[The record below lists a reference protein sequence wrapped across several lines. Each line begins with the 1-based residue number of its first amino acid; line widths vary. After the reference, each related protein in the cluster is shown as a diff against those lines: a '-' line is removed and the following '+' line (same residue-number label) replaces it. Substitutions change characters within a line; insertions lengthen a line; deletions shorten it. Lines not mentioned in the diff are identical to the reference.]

1 MPCPPRDIPV
11 TIAHMRYSFGDL
23 VLDTERFLLER
34 GGEPQH
40 VQPQVFDVLSHLV
53 ANRSR
58 VVPKTELLD
67 TIWGDRFVSE
77 STLTSRIKAARRVVG
92 DDGITQNVIKTV
104 HGRGYRWVADVEE
117 LAEPSTASGPGTGSM
132 PPQRKLEQRIRF
144 CRTSDGERLAYAT
157 VGEGPPLVRAAHWIT
172 HLDYEWASPV
182 WQHWMEGLSRQRT
195 LVRYDER
202 GCGLSDHD
210 PYDVSL
216 ESFVHDLETVV
227 DDLGLERFPLMGLSQ
242 GGPVAIEYAHR
253 HPERVSRLIL
263 VGAFVKGRRARSFT
277 PQHHREFEMQR
288 ELIRLGWG
296 RDEHSFRL
304 YFSSVF
310 MPDADPQLWTR
321 LRRAHAAHD
330 LGRERPAALRRL
342 PRHGRHAGGGGPGP
356 ADADPARPG
365 RHADPLRAGGLARRA
380 HQGQP
385 ARCHWTRRT
394 TCCGR
399 RAGVGRTSS
408 SEVDAFLAEDESR
421 SPREV
426 HGRSTRSPRAPAPRR
441 RRLSHRHR

>member
-1 MPCPPRDIPV
+1 
-11 TIAHMRYSFGDL
+11 MRYSFGDL
-23 VLDTERFLLER
+23 VLDTDRFLLER
-34 GGEPQH
+34 GGMPQH
-40 VQPQVFDVLSHLV
+40 VQPQVFDVLSHLL

-67 TIWGDRFVSE
+67 TVWGDRFVSE

-92 DDGITQNVIKTV
+92 DDGIAQHVIKTV
-104 HGRGYRWVADVEE
+104 HGRGYRWVADVGVLPEA
-117 LAEPSTASGPGTGSM
+117 AEGGGRQRPDA
-132 PPQRKLEQRIRF
+132 PPRRLEQRIRF

-263 VGAFVKGRRARSFT
+263 VGAFVKGRRARSVT
-277 PQHHREFEMQR
+277 PQHRQEFEMQR
-288 ELIRLGWG
+288 DLIRLGWG

-310 MPDADPQLWTR
+310 MPDADPQLWTDFAE
-321 LRRAHAAHD
+321 LM
-330 LGRERPAALRRL
+330 
-342 PRHGRHAGGGGPGP
+342 
-356 ADADPARPG
+356 
-365 RHADPLRAGGLARRA
+365 
-380 HQGQP
+380 
-385 ARCHWTRRT
+385 RRT
-394 TCCGR
+394 TSAENALRLFDACLDMDVTHAAAALDLPTLILHGR
-399 RAGVGRTSS
+399 GDTRIPFEQGVQLASLITDSRLVPLDTRNHLLRRDEPAWAQLLE
-408 SEVDAFLAEDESR
+408 EVDAFLAEDERDGS
-421 SPREV
+421 SGSSGP
-426 HGRSTRSPRAPAPRR
+426 TRSPRSVHVVPEGAGP
-441 RRLSHRHR
+441 

>member
-1 MPCPPRDIPV
+1 
-11 TIAHMRYSFGDL
+11 MRFSFGDA
-23 VLDTERFLLER
+23 VLDTARFILER

-53 ANRSR
+53 LNRSR

-77 STLTSRIKAARRVVG
+77 STLTSRIKAARRAVG
-92 DDGITQNVIKTV
+92 DDGIAQRLIKTV
-104 HGRGYRWVADVEE
+104 HGRGYRWVAPIEE
-117 LAEPSTASGPGTGSM
+117 LAEPAGSQDRQRPD
-132 PPQRKLEQRIRF
+132 PPPRGLEQRIRF
-144 CRTSDGERLAYAT
+144 CRTSNGERLAYAT

-182 WQHWMEGLSRQRT
+182 WQHWMEGLSRGHT

-216 ESFVHDLETVV
+216 ESFVTDLETVV

-277 PQHHREFEMQR
+277 LQHDREFEMQR

-310 MPDADPQLWTR
+310 MPDADPQLWTDFAE
-321 LRRAHAAHD
+321 LM
-330 LGRERPAALRRL
+330 
-342 PRHGRHAGGGGPGP
+342 
-356 ADADPARPG
+356 
-365 RHADPLRAGGLARRA
+365 
-380 HQGQP
+380 
-385 ARCHWTRRT
+385 RRT
-394 TCCGR
+394 TSAENALRLFDACLDMDVTQAASALDLPTLILHGR
-399 RAGVGRTSS
+399 EDMRIPFEQGVSLAALIKGSRLVPLDTQNHLLRPDEPAWPHLLE
-408 SEVDAFLAEDESR
+408 EVDTFLAEDQSDE
-421 SPREV
+421 
-426 HGRSTRSPRAPAPRR
+426 STRSPRSGHTISKDPAP
-441 RRLSHRHR
+441 